1 MKNHLI
7 NLRNDGWEPLHGE
20 VKVFCIENDMPIPNM
35 DDTVPGIGQSRK
47 QGRNNVTT
55 IHVFPC

>member
-1 MKNHLI
+1 MI